1 MTGYR
6 IFFFQR
12 PLHHNLFPSPGKV
25 VSCTEIFL
33 WHSEV
38 PVSKNGNC
46 VKRKREVEFHC
57 FMQLKKKQLT
67 ESTLRVLFCF
77 KPNEYILCFTHTEV
91 HPTAMPFHSN
101 SLLLLPPT
109 VAPFHNTENQECMRI
124 LDNVFLIYFIIFW
137 ISSWFLFKTKMQQKG
152 ECWTKRTNVKTLNK
166 MKVPLS
172 KLLQTLLQCIT
183 PWPEQVSY
191 QKAANIIRK
200 QLQG

>member
-46 VKRKREVEFHC
+46 VKRKREVEFHR

-124 LDNVFLIYFIIFW
+124 LDNVFLF
-137 ISSWFLFKTKMQQKG
+137 ISSFSESAHDSFLKQKCSKKG
-152 ECWTKRTNVKTLNK
+152 NVGPREP
-166 MKVPLS
+166 M
-172 KLLQTLLQCIT
+172 
-183 PWPEQVSY
+183 W
-191 QKAANIIRK
+191 RH
-200 QLQG
+200 